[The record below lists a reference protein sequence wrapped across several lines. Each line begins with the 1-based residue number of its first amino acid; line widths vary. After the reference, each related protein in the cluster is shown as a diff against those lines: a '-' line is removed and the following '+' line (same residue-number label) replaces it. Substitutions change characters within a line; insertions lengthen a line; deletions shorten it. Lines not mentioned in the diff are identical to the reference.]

1 MNLTMEKAGAAHGV
15 RFRESRHRRQTLGRI
30 IATLILAMGAAV
42 VLIPLVWMLS
52 TSLKSDAEVM
62 VNPSFIPWHWQF
74 DNYIRAWRA
83 VPFGTYLK
91 NSLFITLTCMV
102 GTIVSNSLVAYGFA
116 KIRFKGRDVI
126 FLCVL
131 GTMMIP
137 GMVTMIP
144 TYVMFSGFG
153 WVGSYLPLIV
163 PVFGASAYYI
173 FLLRQF
179 FMTIPMAYNEA
190 AKIEGASELNIFAK
204 IIVPMSKP
212 ILTTIAVFEFNAK
225 WNDYFNPMLYLDKES
240 MYTLQLGLRTFRGTA
255 GVEWQ
260 KFMAASLMVL
270 LPTVIVYACLQ
281 KYIIQGV
288 AVGGIKG

>member
-1 MNLTMEKAGAAHGV
+1 MNLSVKKAAGMKTAS
-15 RFRESRHRRQTLGRI
+15 FRESKRRRAAIARLF
-30 IATLILAMGAAV
+30 ATLALFAGAIV

-62 VNPSFIPWHWQF
+62 VNPSFIPIHWQF
-74 DNYIRAWRA
+74 DNFYKAWHSG
-83 VPFGTYLK
+83 PFGTYLK
-91 NSLFITLTCMV
+91 NSVFITLSCLI
-102 GTIVSNSLVAYGFA
+102 GTLLSNSLVAYGFA

-144 TYVMFSGFG
+144 TYVMFSSFG
-153 WVGSYLPLIV
+153 WVGTYLPLIV
-163 PVFGASAYYI
+163 PAFGASAYYI

-179 FMTIPMAYNEA
+179 FLTIPMAYNEA
-190 AKIEGASELNIFAK
+190 AKIEGASELNIFAR
-204 IIVPMSKP
+204 IVLPMSKP
-212 ILTTIAVFEFNAK
+212 IITTIAVFEFNAK
-225 WNDYFNPMLYLDKES
+225 WNDYFAPMLYLDKES
-240 MYTLQLGLRTFRGTA
+240 MYTLQLGLRSFRGTA

-260 KFMAASLMVL
+260 KFMAASLLVL

-288 AVGGIKG
+288 AAGGLKG

>member
-1 MNLTMEKAGAAHGV
+1 MNLSVKKAAGV
-15 RFRESRHRRQTLGRI
+15 KTASFRESKRRRAAIARLL
-30 IATLILAMGAAV
+30 ATLALFAGAIV

-62 VNPSFIPWHWQF
+62 VNPSFIPMHWQF
-74 DNYIRAWRA
+74 DNFYKAWQSG
-83 VPFGTYLK
+83 PFGTYLK
-91 NSLFITLTCMV
+91 NSVFITLSCLI
-102 GTIVSNSLVAYGFA
+102 GTLLSNSLVAYGFA

-144 TYVMFSGFG
+144 TYVMFSSFG
-153 WVGSYLPLIV
+153 WVGTYLPLIV
-163 PVFGASAYYI
+163 PAFGASAYYI

-179 FMTIPMAYNEA
+179 FLTIPMAYNEA
-190 AKIEGASELNIFAK
+190 AKIEGASELNIFAR
-204 IIVPMSKP
+204 IVLPMSKP
-212 ILTTIAVFEFNAK
+212 IITTIAVFEFNAK
-225 WNDYFNPMLYLDKES
+225 WNDYFSPMLYLDKES
-240 MYTLQLGLRTFRGTA
+240 MYTLQLGLRSFRGTA

-260 KFMAASLMVL
+260 KFMAASLLVL

-288 AVGGIKG
+288 AAGGLKG

>member
-1 MNLTMEKAGAAHGV
+1 MNMTAEKAGAV
-15 RFRESRHRRQTLGRI
+15 RTLRLRESRFKRLALGRFL
-30 IATLILAMGAAV
+30 ATLILMLGAVV

-74 DNYIRAWRA
+74 DNYIRAWNSA
-83 VPFGTYLK
+83 PFGTYLK
-91 NSLFITLTCMV
+91 NSLFITLTCLL
-102 GTIVSNSLVAYGFA
+102 GTLLSNSLVAYGFA

-126 FLCVL
+126 FLGVL

-153 WVGSYLPLIV
+153 WIGSYLPLIV

-179 FMTIPMAYNEA
+179 FLTIPMAYNEA
-190 AKIEGASELNIFAK
+190 AKIEGASELNIFLR

-212 ILTTIAVFEFNAK
+212 VLTTIAVFEFNAK

-260 KFMAASLMVL
+260 KFMAASLLVL
-270 LPTVIVYACLQ
+270 LPTVVIYACLQ